1 MRENVYLCG
10 EILHTMAIINFTK
23 MHGIGNDYIYID
35 CRDSNPGDLSKLA
48 IIGSDRHK
56 GIGADGIV
64 SIHRSDKADYRMRIF
79 NADGS
84 EAQMCGNG
92 ARCVGKYL
100 YDRCLTDKLHIT
112 LETLGGI
119 KTLDLHPAG
128 DGTIGTVTVDMEAP
142 SLYPKNI
149 PVKTDKIEFVDQPVD
164 VDGEQVRLT
173 AVSVGNPHAVVIVD
187 NVDTAD
193 VSGLGAKLE
202 HHPLFPERTNVEFV
216 QIISPDRI
224 KMRVWE
230 RGSGE
235 TMACGTGSCASVI
248 ATATLGLTGRQ
259 VTVELLG
266 GNLDIN
272 WDPSDNHIYM
282 TGEATT
288 VYNGVWEPKL

>member
-1 MRENVYLCG
+1 MLNFAA

-35 CRDSNPGDLSKLA
+35 CRDSDPGDLSRLA

-100 YDRCLTDKLHIT
+100 YDRCLTDKLHLT

-119 KTLDLHPAG
+119 KTLDLHLGP
-128 DGTIGTVTVDMEAP
+128 DGTIATVTVDMEEP
-142 SLYPKNI
+142 SLYPKRI
-149 PVKTDKIEFVDQPVD
+149 PVASERTEFVNQPVE
-164 VDGEQVRLT
+164 VEGTTVYVT

-187 NVDTAD
+187 DVESAD
-193 VSGLGAKLE
+193 VIGLGAKLE
-202 HHPLFPERTNVEFV
+202 RHPLFPERTNVEFV
-216 QIISPDRI
+216 QILSSDRI

-235 TMACGTGSCASVI
+235 TMACGTGSCASVV
-248 ATATLGLTGRQ
+248 AAATLGLTGRK

-266 GNLDIN
+266 GNLDIDWN
-272 WDPSDNHIYM
+272 SHDNHVYM

-288 VYNGVWEPKL
+288 VYNGVWEPKLD